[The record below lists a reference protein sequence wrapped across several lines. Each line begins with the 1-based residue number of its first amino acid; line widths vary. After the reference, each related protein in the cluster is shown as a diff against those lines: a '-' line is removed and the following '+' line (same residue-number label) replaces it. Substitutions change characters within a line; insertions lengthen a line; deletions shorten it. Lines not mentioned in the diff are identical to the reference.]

1 MIVRFVVATA
11 ILSVLDAHYSHAGFA
26 FLGGQV
32 ESRAY
37 SGLTPAV
44 PTDKDQKDVTALP
57 FNAETSAS
65 VGATRSQAEYDLR
78 ALSAGSAF
86 RWDVAQSHDGAPE
99 SFSIAEGILSFHVD
113 QPTDFSL
120 SGDYSYSGS
129 GVKRVFFRLYDTP
142 ADMNPI
148 FAWDVETD
156 LAAPSGYELTGDGE
170 LQPGIDYRL
179 SYRLLLDNRT
189 IGELGATS
197 GNIAFTIGESSAPA
211 QAGDTDGNG
220 RVDLAD
226 LNAVRNNFGR
236 EGNGVAGDAYPFN
249 GRVDLADL
257 NAVRNHFGEAAPL
270 GVPEPGGIHL
280 ALIGLLT
287 LALGRNY
294 ARRAIER

>member
-1 MIVRFVVATA
+1 MIVRFIVATW
-11 ILSVLDAHYSHAGFA
+11 ILAAFEASHLQAGFV

-37 SGLTPAV
+37 SGLSPAI
-44 PTDKDQKDVTALP
+44 PTDRDQKEVIALP
-57 FNAETSAS
+57 FDSETSAN
-65 VGATRSQAEYDLR
+65 VGATLSQAEYDLK

-86 RWDVAQSHDGAPE
+86 HWDVTQTHDGAPE
-99 SFSIAEGILSFHVD
+99 SFSVAEGILSFQVD
-113 QPTDFSL
+113 QLTDFSL
-120 SGDYSYSGS
+120 SGDYAYSGS

-189 IGELGATS
+189 IGELGATT
-197 GNIAFTIGESSAPA
+197 GNITFTIGEPSAPE
-211 QAGDTDGNG
+211 QPGDTDGNG

-226 LNAVRNNFGR
+226 LNQVRNNFGR
-236 EGNGVAGDAYPFN
+236 EGDGVAGDTYPFN

-257 NAVRNHFGEAAPL
+257 NAVRNHFGEVAPL
-270 GVPEPGGIHL
+270 GVPEPGGI
-280 ALIGLLT
+280 
-287 LALGRNY
+287 ALGLVGLAFLASRQIRP
-294 ARRAIER
+294 RR